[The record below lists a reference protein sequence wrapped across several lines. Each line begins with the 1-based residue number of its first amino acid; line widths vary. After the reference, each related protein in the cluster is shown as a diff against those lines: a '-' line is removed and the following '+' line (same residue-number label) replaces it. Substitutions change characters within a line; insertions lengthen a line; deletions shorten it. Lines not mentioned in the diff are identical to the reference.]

1 MKLAR
6 LKLALLNGNRFNPW
20 HFQGY
25 KYIKGQPEIT
35 AFRAESEIQQFFD
48 ARDDGS
54 AGFRF
59 EQIYFD
65 TQAGSPIARLV
76 KSVQTNYLGREPR
89 ILPFYER
96 LQGFDLIHSWE
107 LFTDWSEQALIA
119 HQKYGAPLLVMVW
132 DNIPFNMERNPFR
145 RDLKKRVAAGADLFV
160 VHTERSRRMLGMEG
174 VDASRIVLVNPGV
187 DTARFCPGPRDR
199 SGFGLDDGDFVILFV
214 GWFLPR
220 KGMDYLLLA
229 LHELLHDPAC
239 NRRRVRLLAVGSGP
253 GKDRIDRLVERLN
266 LGESCVF
273 TGSLPYNRM
282 PDAFRAA
289 DVFVLPSIAT
299 PEWQEQFGMS
309 LIEAMSC
316 GTPVVSTLSGAI
328 SEIVGDSGILCQPN
342 DFVSILDALKRLMLN
357 PGLREDLAAKG
368 RQRALDLFTLE
379 QFAGGLS
386 GAYARLI

>member
-1 MKLAR
+1 V
-6 LKLALLNGNRFNPW
+6 KLALLNGNRFNPW

-25 KYIKGQPEIT
+25 KYIEGNPEIT

-48 ARDDGS
+48 ERDDGS
-54 AGFRF
+54 VGFRF
-59 EQIYFD
+59 ERIYFD

-76 KSVQTNYLGREPR
+76 KSAQTKYSGREPR

-96 LQGFDLIHSWE
+96 LDGFDLIQSWE
-107 LFTDWSEQALIA
+107 LFTDWSGQALIA
-119 HQKYGAPLLVMVW
+119 HEKYGTPLLVMVW
-132 DNIPFNMERNPFR
+132 DNIPFNMERNPAR

-174 VDASRIVLVNPGV
+174 VNANRIVLINPGV
-187 DTARFCPGPRDR
+187 DTDKFSPGPRAR
-199 SGFGLDDGDFVILFV
+199 AGFGLDDEDFVILFV

-220 KGMDYLLLA
+220 KGMDYLVLA
-229 LHELLHDPAC
+229 LRELIEDPEC

-253 GKDRIDRLVERLN
+253 GKDRIDTLLERLE
-266 LGESCVF
+266 LRDSCVF
-273 TGSLPYNRM
+273 AGSLPYNRM
-282 PDAFRAA
+282 PEAFRAA

-342 DFVSILDALKRLMLN
+342 DFVSILDALKRLMAN

-379 QFAGGLS
+379 QFAAGLG

>member
-1 MKLAR
+1 V
-6 LKLALLNGNRFNPW
+6 KLALLNGNRFNPW

-25 KYIKGQPEIT
+25 KYIEGDPEIT

-48 ARDDGS
+48 ERDDGS

-59 EQIYFD
+59 ERIYFD
-65 TQAGSPIARLV
+65 TQAGSPIGRLL
-76 KSVQTNYLGREPR
+76 KSAQTRYFGREPR
-89 ILPFYER
+89 ILPFYDR
-96 LQGFDLIHSWE
+96 LDRFDLIQSWE

-119 HQKYGAPLLVMVW
+119 HEKYGTPLLVMVW
-132 DNIPFNMERNPFR
+132 DNIPFNMERNPAR

-174 VDASRIVLVNPGV
+174 VDANRIVLINPGV
-187 DTARFCPGPRDR
+187 DTDKFCPGPRAR
-199 SGFGLDDGDFVILFV
+199 PGFGLDDEDFVILFV

-229 LHELLHDPAC
+229 LRELLQDAEC
-239 NRRRVRLLAVGSGP
+239 KKRRIRLLAVGSGP
-253 GKDRIDRLVERLN
+253 GKDRIDTLLDRLELRD
-266 LGESCVF
+266 SCVF
-273 TGSLPYNRM
+273 AGSLPYSRM

-342 DFVSILDALKRLMLN
+342 DFVSILDALKRLMVN
-357 PGLREDLAAKG
+357 PGLREDLGAKG
-368 RQRALDLFTLE
+368 RQCALDLFTLE
-379 QFAGGLS
+379 QFAAGLGS
-386 GAYARLI
+386 VYSRLV

>member
-6 LKLALLNGNRFNPW
+6 MKLALLNGNRFNPW

-25 KYIKGQPEIT
+25 KYLGGNPEIT
-35 AFRAESEIQQFFD
+35 AFRAESEIQELFD
-48 ARDDGS
+48 ELDDGS

-59 EQIYFD
+59 ERIYFD
-65 TQAGSPIARLV
+65 TQAGSPISRLV
-76 KSVQTNYLGREPR
+76 KAAQTRYLGREPR

-96 LQGFDLIHSWE
+96 LQGFDLLHSWE
-107 LFTDWSEQALIA
+107 LFTDWSEQALVA
-119 HQKYGAPLLVMVW
+119 REKYRVPLLVMVW
-132 DNIPFNMERNPFR
+132 DNIPFNMERNPAR

-174 VDASRIVLVNPGV
+174 VGANRIVLINPGV
-187 DTARFCPGPRDR
+187 DTDRFCPGPRDR
-199 SGFGLDDGDFVILFV
+199 SGFGLGEEDFVILFV

-229 LHELLHDPAC
+229 LRELLQDAQC
-239 NRRRVRLLAVGSGP
+239 GKRRVRLLAVGSGP
-253 GKDRIDRLVERLN
+253 GKDRIDRLVDRLD
-266 LGESCVF
+266 LRDSCVF
-273 TGSLPYNRM
+273 PGSLPYSRM

-316 GTPVVSTLSGAI
+316 SIPVVTTLSGAI
-328 SEIVGDSGILCQPN
+328 SEIAGDSALLCQPN
-342 DFVSILDALKRLMLN
+342 DFVSILDALKRLMAN
-357 PGLREDLAAKG
+357 PGLREDLGARG

-379 QFAGGLS
+379 QFAAGLGS
-386 GAYARLI
+386 AYSRLA